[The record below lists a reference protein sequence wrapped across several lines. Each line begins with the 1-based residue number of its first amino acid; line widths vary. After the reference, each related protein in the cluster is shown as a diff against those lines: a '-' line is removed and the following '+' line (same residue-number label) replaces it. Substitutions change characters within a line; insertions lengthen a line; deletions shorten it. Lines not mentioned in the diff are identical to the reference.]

1 MSPFNLFIQNACME
15 QFADVQK
22 KELKLLIN
30 FVRVYCGAKH
40 DTRFEADEV
49 VREISGRRTL
59 LCRECAELV
68 EYAIEKRSKCSLEPK
83 PSCKKCHIHCY
94 GKDHR
99 ARIREIMAFSGR
111 RMIIRGRVDY
121 IRHFLF

>member
-1 MSPFNLFIQNACME
+1 ME
-15 QFADVQK
+15 QFTDAQK

-30 FVRVYCGAKH
+30 FVRFYCMSKH
-40 DTRFEADEV
+40 DNLFETNADAS
-49 VREISGRRTL
+49 EISGRKIL
-59 LCRECAELV
+59 LCRVCAELV
-68 EYAIEKRSKCSLEPK
+68 EYAMEKRRKCPLNPK

-99 ARIREIMAFSGR
+99 TRIREIMAFSGR
-111 RMIIRGRVDY
+111 RMILRGRVDY